1 MVKSVFV
8 LINICPLVLKLA
20 KQSLIQPLK
29 ISIANNI
36 VSSIISPNFNV
47 FMYFYQLCN
56 NITVMISQLINFW
69 DVLES
74 TIRTLNEELLWT
86 EMIYSIQ

>member
-36 VSSIISPNFNV
+36 LSLIIYPNFNV

-56 NITVMISQLINFW
+56 NITVMISQLINF
-69 DVLES
+69 
-74 TIRTLNEELLWT
+74 
-86 EMIYSIQ
+86 

>member
-8 LINICPLVLKLA
+8 LINIYPLVQKLA

-36 VSSIISPNFNV
+36 LSSIIYPNFNV

-69 DVLES
+69 DLES
-74 TIRTLNEELLWT
+74 TTKNLNEELLWT
-86 EMIYSIQ
+86 EMR

>member
-1 MVKSVFV
+1 MVKSIFV

-36 VSSIISPNFNV
+36 LSSIIYPNFNV

-69 DVLES
+69 DLES
-74 TIRTLNEELLWT
+74 TTRNLNEELLWT
-86 EMIYSIQ
+86 EMR